1 MSMAITIMNDDGDID
16 AGSDIISDDGTGTG
30 VYC

>member
-1 MSMAITIMNDDGDID
+1 MAITIMNDDGDID
-16 AGSDIISDDGTGTG
+16 AGSGRVNDGGTGTG